1 MNSQSLVRL
10 RFEGGPL
17 DGQTLE
23 MQLAIAGLE
32 LVLERG
38 EEKVVY
44 AFEHWTRRA
53 WRCTGS
59 SPRSRAA
66 TGPSGFE
73 LTCAV
78 DGTRAA

>member
-1 MNSQSLVRL
+1 VNSQSLVRL

-44 AFEHWTRRA
+44 AFEHWDT
-53 WRCTGS
+53 TGVAVYRFIAS
-59 SPRSRAA
+59 KPRGH
-66 TGPSGFE
+66 GP
-73 LTCAV
+73 
-78 DGTRAA
+78 